1 MKRAMDETSRRR
13 QIQLAYNTKFHI
25 TPRSIHKRIE
35 ETPISVYDR
44 DYYDVSSISEEQV
57 KYFST
62 KKRIQRMNEL
72 EQMMKAAVKNLEFE
86 KAAQYRDELKK
97 IKKWELELGD

>member
-13 QIQLAYNTKFHI
+13 QIQLAYHTQFHI

-62 KKRIQRMNEL
+62 KKRFQRMNEL

-86 KAAQYRDELKK
+86 KAAQYRDELKR